1 MCTSSHHQDEYLATI
16 LFWYRSIQTYA
27 SSKIGVTAFMIGT
40 HADELATAVGSE
52 SWREP
57 FTVNMWQALQ
67 KIDDMLCGAF
77 LKDAKWD
84 TVFVLNVNG
93 VYTHQIELGFFP
105 WGPEEDIAGIRE
117 AIVASVREASALA
130 AEYPA
135 SWIAALEALQ
145 KSGEDVM
152 RMADIMAIVQP
163 LHASFS
169 DLPTVRAMLQQFH
182 RVGEVIYFDQLT
194 PSPVDNIVCLRP
206 MWLADTFRP
215 IMNRTVVPTA
225 AELTVPPS
233 LASRK
238 PGPVSQDAWTAQW
251 HLFLREGLLSHDLL
265 EHSLW
270 TSVDPTIMD
279 VTLLLLERLDLV
291 MPLRSPDSKS
301 RGGYMLVP
309 CVPMHH
315 WQPGEGMQSLDD
327 SQVVMVLGCKEAT
340 LLPGGFFSRLLLEGV
355 RHKVRDNASMRVQ
368 ESWIDVACP
377 RRMILIMVPSNFT
390 GCSSI
395 SL

>member
-1 MCTSSHHQDEYLATI
+1 MFKLCLNRCSSFRLCVSPSHHQDEYLATI

-27 SSKIGVTAFMIGT
+27 SSEIGKTAFMIGT
-40 HADELATAVGSE
+40 HADDLAKAVGSE

-57 FTVNMWQALQ
+57 FTDKMTEALQ
-67 KIDDMLCGAF
+67 NIDHMLRRAFIKGADWEAAFVLHVSVTTKIDKL
-77 LKDAKWD
+77 
-84 TVFVLNVNG
+84 
-93 VYTHQIELGFFP
+93 ELGFFP
-105 WGPEEDIAGIRE
+105 WGPEANIGGITA
-117 AIVASVREASALA
+117 AITASVKEALA
-130 AEYPA
+130 LADEYPV
-135 SWIAALEALQ
+135 SWIVALEALQ

-152 RMADIMAIVQP
+152 RVADIMDIIQP

-169 DLPTVRAMLQQFH
+169 DLSIVRAMLQQFH
-182 RVGEVIYFDQLT
+182 RVGEVIYFNQLT
-194 PSPVDNIVCLRP
+194 PSPMENIVALRP
-206 MWLADTFRP
+206 MWLVDTFRP

-238 PGPVSQDAWTAQW
+238 PGPVSQEAWTAQW

-291 MPLRSPDSKS
+291 MPLRPLDSKT

-315 WQPGEGMQSLDD
+315 WQPGQGMQSLDD

-355 RHKVRDNASMRVQ
+355 RQKVRDNAAD
-368 ESWIDVACP
+368 E
-377 RRMILIMVPSNFT
+377 N
-390 GCSSI
+390 
-395 SL
+395 